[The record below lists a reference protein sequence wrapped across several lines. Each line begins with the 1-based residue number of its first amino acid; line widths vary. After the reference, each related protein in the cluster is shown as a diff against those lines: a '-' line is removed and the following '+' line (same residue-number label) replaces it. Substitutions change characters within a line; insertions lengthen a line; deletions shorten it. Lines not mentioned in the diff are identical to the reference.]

1 MIKMKRNLLIALAIP
16 LYVIGRL
23 THAIKLD
30 LHGILIGE
38 AKTLI
43 QHIAAFDFHAG
54 LPTPTVFSLIPWFK
68 EKWENGVFDAM
79 VEHTEIGCFY
89 TE

>member
-1 MIKMKRNLLIALAIP
+1 MIKMKRNLLVALAIP
-16 LYVIGRL
+16 LYVLGRL
-23 THAIKLD
+23 TYALKLD
-30 LHGILIGE
+30 WNGILIDE
-38 AKTLI
+38 ASALI
-43 QHIAAFDFHAG
+43 QHIAAIDYHAG
-54 LPTPTVFSLIPWFK
+54 LSIPTIFSLIPRTK